1 MLRHVPRVYT
11 SSKSKILDAA
21 EQVILRDGPKG
32 LSVDAVLREANVS
45 KGGFFHH
52 FATKEALLGALMDR
66 LAAGIEEQAAA
77 LVTADTR
84 SVGRVLRAQIS
95 LVFDMPPR
103 ERERTRALVLA
114 LLSAVLDQPR
124 VAQRARRANEVALA
138 SATRDG
144 VGLGPALVVQL
155 ALDGYFL
162 GESFGTL
169 KLDAARKLAIRET
182 LLSLVVGP
190 KRGRNAR

>member
-1 MLRHVPRVYT
+1 MPRVYT

-32 LSVDAVLREANVS
+32 LSVDAVLREAKVS

-52 FATKEALLGALMDR
+52 FATKDALLGALMER
-66 LAAGIEEQAAA
+66 LTAEVEEQAAA
-77 LVTADTR
+77 RVTADTR
-84 SVGRVLRAQIS
+84 SIGRVLRAQIA
-95 LVFDMPPR
+95 LAFDMPPAQ
-103 ERERTRALVLA
+103 RERTRALVLA
-114 LLSAVLDQPR
+114 LLSAVMEQPR
-124 VAQRARRANEVALA
+124 VAQRARRSNEAALA
-138 SATRDG
+138 SATADG
-144 VGLGPALVVQL
+144 VALGPALVVQL

-182 LLSLVVGP
+182 LLSLVDGS
-190 KRGRNAR
+190 KRGRNAK

>member
-1 MLRHVPRVYT
+1 MARIYS

-32 LSVDAVLREANVS
+32 LSVDAVLREAKVS
-45 KGGFFHH
+45 KVGFFHH

-66 LAAGIEEQAAA
+66 LASSVELQAAERVA
-77 LVTADTR
+77 GDTHKI
-84 SVGRVLRAQIS
+84 GRMLRAQIA
-95 LVFDMPPR
+95 LAFDMPPAQR
-103 ERERTRALVLA
+103 ERIRALVLA
-114 LLSAVLDQPR
+114 LLSAVMDQPR
-124 VAQRARRANEVALA
+124 VAQRARRTNESALA
-138 SATRDG
+138 AAMADG

-169 KLDAARKLAIRET
+169 KLDAARKLAIRDT
-182 LLSLVVGP
+182 LLALVAGP
-190 KRGRNAR
+190 KRGRHGL